1 LLESMPP
8 YQGGGDMIDSV
19 TLEGSSWAPLPAKF
33 EAGTPMIAQVVG
45 LGAAL
50 KFISELD
57 IEALIAWEHRLLTYA
72 TEHLTSIPG
81 LRVIGTAAQKASVV
95 GFILNGVHPHDI
107 GTVLDD
113 EGIAIRAGHHCA
125 QPVMRHFGVPAT
137 ARASFAFYNT
147 MEEADALAEA
157 VIRVRGM
164 FQ

>member
-1 LLESMPP
+1 
-8 YQGGGDMIDSV
+8 MIDSV

-33 EAGTPMIAQVVG
+33 EAGTPMIAQVIG

-50 KFISELD
+50 RFMSGLEIDGITS
-57 IEALIAWEHRLLTYA
+57 WEHQLLTYA
-72 TEHLTSIPG
+72 TEGLSQIPG
-81 LRVIGTAAQKASVV
+81 LRVIGTADRKASVL
-95 GFILNGVHPHDI
+95 GFILEGAHPHDI

-147 MEEADALAEA
+147 IGEVDALVAA
-157 VIRVRGM
+157 VVRVRRM